1 MYVPVMSNVVTGVGE
16 QFARCLAAKDAAG
29 LKALLR
35 PEIDFRALT
44 PGKAWEGTDATAI
57 VDDTILGTWFAD
69 DRKIVE
75 LLSVQTDQIEHL
87 ERVGYRFRVTKPDGD
102 FVIEQQAYL
111 EAEGDQ
117 ITWLRIMCTGFL
129 PVASD

>member
-1 MYVPVMSNVVTGVGE
+1 MSKVVGAGVGVGE

-35 PEIDFRALT
+35 SEIDFRALT
-44 PGKAWEGTDATAI
+44 PGKAWEGTDGSSI

-69 DRKIVE
+69 DRRIVE
-75 LLSVQTDQIEHL
+75 LLSVQSDQVEHL
-87 ERVGYRFRVTKPDGD
+87 ERVGYRFRVTKPEGD
-102 FVIEQQAYL
+102 FIIEQQAYL
-111 EAEGDQ
+111 EADGDQ

-129 PVASD
+129 PVRS